1 MLVEYVLPT
10 SGGDGDN
17 DELPGSPW
25 TPDEPSPDG
34 TTPPGDGTHR
44 K

>member
-1 MLVEYVLPT
+1 MRTMPVLN
-10 SGGDGDN
+10 SHGGEDD
-17 DELPGSPW
+17 DQLPGSPW

-44 K
+44 KQ